1 MMENEILNEV
11 SRSKVQ
17 ELIVQLMYSF
27 LILEQTNIPINFE
40 ESVEDACKLPYA
52 DCDLYL
58 KEVLIKSL
66 KNKQK
71 VVDYVSQFLKNWT
84 FNRLNTTIQAILITS
99 VVEYFLDDLDT
110 DKAVIINNAVKFAKK
125 FGDGGEKDYK
135 FVNAILD
142 KCLNG
147 KGNSLLLD

>member
-58 KEVLIKSL
+58 KEVLIKSFFRL
-66 KNKQK
+66 Q
-71 VVDYVSQFLKNWT
+71 VQF
-84 FNRLNTTIQAILITS
+84 
-99 VVEYFLDDLDT
+99 Y
-110 DKAVIINNAVKFAKK
+110 
-125 FGDGGEKDYK
+125 
-135 FVNAILD
+135 
-142 KCLNG
+142 
-147 KGNSLLLD
+147 LL